1 MGSGEL
7 YPGETSATEG
17 LKRDIRAVETE
28 MRDRS
33 IRQPRNGFDYRA
45 EIDRF
50 GDFSG
55 FSCLRC
61 PCTIIAINQNI
72 IRAKRDYYFHWL
84 REHADQREVKDGLST
99 ATSAPGD

>member
-1 MGSGEL
+1 MGSDEL
-7 YPGETSATEG
+7 YSGETSATEG
-17 LKRDIRAVETE
+17 LRRDIGVALKE
-28 MRDRS
+28 MRDRGV
-33 IRQPRNGFDYRA
+33 RKPHNGFDYRA

-72 IRAKRDYYFHWL
+72 IRA
-84 REHADQREVKDGLST
+84 
-99 ATSAPGD
+99 